1 MSNFVPWFLRLRCI
15 KHGRFFASVV
25 YRNNGH
31 QLHTNSSLNF
41 CHAKGIT
48 ISQHSTKL
56 YGRFQYSNS
65 TVLNYGGISKLH
77 SWNFNEIGRAP
88 RFQYNFYIN
97 KWTFLNGLYLRQFS
111 RNFSRISRNHYQQ
124 RNRTT
129 AIYTVALVVV
139 VLGVSYA
146 AVPLYRIFCQVR
158 IGTISN
164 YLH

>member
-1 MSNFVPWFLRLRCI
+1 MSNFVPWFFRLRCI
-15 KHGRFFASVV
+15 KHGRFLASVV
-25 YRNNGH
+25 YRNNGYIK
-31 QLHTNSSLNF
+31 LHTNSSLNS
-41 CHAKGIT
+41 CHAQGIT

-65 TVLNYGGISKLH
+65 AGLSYGGISKLH
-77 SWNFNEIGRAP
+77 SWNFNEIARAS
-88 RFQYNFYIN
+88 RFQYNFDIN
-97 KWTFLNGLYLRQFS
+97 KWMFLNGLYLRQFS
-111 RNFSRISRNHYQQ
+111 RNFSNSRNHYQQ

-158 IGTISN
+158 IGTITCTS
-164 YLH
+164 